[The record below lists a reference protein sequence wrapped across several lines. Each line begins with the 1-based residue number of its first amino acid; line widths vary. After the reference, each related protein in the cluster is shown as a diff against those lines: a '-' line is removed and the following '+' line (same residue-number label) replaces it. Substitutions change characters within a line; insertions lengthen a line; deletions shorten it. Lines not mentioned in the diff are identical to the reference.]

1 MTQKKA
7 RADSSA
13 EIKRRM
19 AIDKPLPPEP
29 LQFSETEMQL
39 WDQMVTIRD
48 QWEEF
53 DLVFLARLVRV
64 EVKMREY
71 DKMIDAHEQ
80 DLFDG
85 TRVREF
91 DSLHKAQNILH
102 SQAMSL
108 LTKMRIMEQ
117 RGDPRTINKK
127 SPKPEVDEDNPAL
140 ALIARPQ

>member
-1 MTQKKA
+1 MSPKKA
-7 RADSSA
+7 ASDSAA

-19 AIDKPLPPEP
+19 ALPKPVPPQP
-29 LQFSETEMQL
+29 LQLTEAEMEL

-48 QWEEF
+48 DWEVF
-53 DLVFLARLVRV
+53 DLVWLARLVRV
-64 EVKMREY
+64 EIKMREY

-91 DSLHKAQNILH
+91 DSLLKAQNILH
-102 SQAMSL
+102 NQAMTL

-127 SPKPEVDEDNPAL
+127 SPKPEVGEDNPAL
-140 ALIARPQ
+140 SLIARPQ